1 MRTAFALSLALAA
14 AQAPAPSPS
23 PAAPASAGS
32 KIWVGRGAEFEEYL
46 KTAPIDHVAEVGSGV
61 THPWHAFFKPGG
73 LAGGAIFKK
82 LPPGIKGGYWES
94 YKSEIAAYEL
104 DKLLGMDMVPP
115 TVERRYQGDPVSFQ
129 LWVEDAKLLKQLPDQ
144 HAPDAD
150 RWNRQVYRHRVFDN
164 IIANIDRNSGNMLV
178 DGVWNIILID
188 HSRAFTDTKTLP
200 FETQK
205 RDHKTVELMTRIDR
219 PFFERVEA
227 LDFPTL
233 KQRVGPWVMGDGW
246 LRALLKRRDRVVEH
260 FKTLAAAKGDAEVFL
275 P

>member
-23 PAAPASAGS
+23 PAAPAATGS
-32 KIWVGRGAEFEEYL
+32 KIWVGRGEEFEAYL
-46 KTAPIDHVAEVGSGV
+46 KTAPIDRVAEVGSGV
-61 THPWHAFFKPGG
+61 THPWRAFFKPGG
-73 LAGGAIFKK
+73 LAGSAIFKK
-82 LPPGIKGGYWES
+82 LPPGLKSGYWES

-115 TVERRYQGDPVSFQ
+115 TVERRYEGDPVSFQ
-129 LWVEDAKLLKQLPDQ
+129 LWVEDAKLLKQLPNQ
-144 HAPDAD
+144 HAPDAE

-164 IIANIDRNSGNMLV
+164 LIANIDRNAGNMMV
-178 DGVWNIILID
+178 DGVWNLILID

-200 FETQK
+200 FETGKKDGQK
-205 RDHKTVELMTRIDR
+205 VELMTRIDR

-260 FKTLAAAKGDAEVFL
+260 FKTLATAKGDAEVFL